1 MYEDETLGWIEKKT
15 FLRSN
20 ESFFTDPALEYHLEK
35 IDRAQTTNYN
45 SQFGL
50 QGFFVAYVAWLS
62 PLDTLWDAETLQ
74 YLVSGLW
81 VVAAALLIGLT
92 KEYAGLPEAVVLGRH
107 FLFSPLLTMFS
118 KKSLLGFCPL
128 DLPVDMDVVGAGQGS

>member
-45 SQFGL
+45 S
-50 QGFFVAYVAWLS
+50 
-62 PLDTLWDAETLQ
+62 
-74 YLVSGLW
+74 
-81 VVAAALLIGLT
+81 
-92 KEYAGLPEAVVLGRH
+92 
-107 FLFSPLLTMFS
+107 
-118 KKSLLGFCPL
+118 
-128 DLPVDMDVVGAGQGS
+128 

>member
-92 KEYAGLPEAVVLGRH
+92 KEYAGLPEAVVLAVIFCLVH
-107 FLFSPLLTMFS
+107 F
-118 KKSLLGFCPL
+118 
-128 DLPVDMDVVGAGQGS
+128 